1 MTFTFNKLRDQD
13 GKQWW
18 CLILETADQVI
29 KYASYRSEVA
39 VQTLTGSANKKE
51 SEYTP
56 EEKRVHRIVD
66 MQTSLLRDGEI
77 GYPIVMVS
85 DMEKRVAE
93 GMLRHLST
101 TGTPINVNQLGGW

>member
-39 VQTLTGSANKKE
+39 VQTLTG
-51 SEYTP
+51 
-56 EEKRVHRIVD
+56 
-66 MQTSLLRDGEI
+66 
-77 GYPIVMVS
+77 
-85 DMEKRVAE
+85 
-93 GMLRHLST
+93 
-101 TGTPINVNQLGGW
+101 